1 LSAPEIGQSIL
12 HYRVLRKL
20 GQGGMGSV
28 YLAEDTKLNRKVAL
42 KFLPTDML
50 SDQERLKRFERE
62 AKTVAALNHPNIVT
76 IYSVEEEAGIPF
88 IAMEMVE
95 GQVLSE
101 IIPAAGLTLEKF
113 FGIAIPMTDAVAA
126 AHEKGITHRDLK
138 PGNIMVNEEQRV
150 KVLDFGLAKLLQG
163 SQVSDGSGL
172 ATETLTQ
179 TGSALGTVTYM
190 APEQLKGK
198 PPDQRADIF
207 SLGIV
212 LYQMVSGQ
220 RPFHGETSAEIISS
234 ILRDAPPPV
243 TDLKIELP
251 SHLGRIIKR
260 CLEKNPSH
268 RYQTAGELRND
279 LEELKR
285 EIDSGRVFEEDAKT
299 KVLKV
304 QRRSRRKT
312 AIVGGL
318 IGVLALIAA
327 FFAFRGTLGPESV
340 VESQIEPPTRSG
352 EDRVVAVLPFD
363 SIGIEK
369 SELFA
374 DSLNEELTTRLTSLN
389 GLNVV
394 SRASAIRQ
402 ASPDSTTREIGE
414 RLNAEYVVVGSVR
427 WGDGDQPV
435 ETVRTT
441 LQVIRVEDDIQVWSD
456 SYDRQLY
463 DDMAVQSEIAQH
475 VVRAVGSTVLGLTEW
490 DLPPPPK
497 AVEAPEL
504 SAEAPPQ
511 PARPTQAAVSAPVS
525 TSESAQTPPEPA
537 ESPAVRVEET
547 PIEAESDGGQTGG
560 AAVTISIE
568 LTTFAP
574 EGILTVYADDQQ
586 ILSESFRF
594 EVKKGAFG
602 RRKAAGTI
610 SAQREVPAT
619 TETIRAYLVVG
630 DDTKLI
636 TLEPDFGTTD
646 LTRLEILL
654 NKRGELEAHIQ

>member
-1 LSAPEIGQSIL
+1 
-12 HYRVLRKL
+12 
-20 GQGGMGSV
+20 
-28 YLAEDTKLNRKVAL
+28 
-42 KFLPTDML
+42 ML
-50 SDQERLKRFERE
+50 SDEERLKRFERE

-76 IYSVEEEAGIPF
+76 IYSVEEEGGVPF
-88 IAMEMVE
+88 IAMEMVD
-95 GQVLSE
+95 GHVLSQ
-101 IIPAAGLTLEKF
+101 IIPAAGLTLDRF
-113 FGIAIPMTDAVAA
+113 FEIAIPMTDAVAA

-150 KVLDFGLAKLLQG
+150 KVLDFGLAKLLHG
-163 SQVSDGSGL
+163 SQVSD
-172 ATETLTQ
+172 ATGRATQTLTQ

-212 LYQMVSGQ
+212 LYQMISGQ

-251 SHLGRIIKR
+251 SHLGRIVKR

-268 RYQTAGELRND
+268 RYQTASELRND

-304 QRRSRRKT
+304 RR
-312 AIVGGL
+312 
-318 IGVLALIAA
+318 
-327 FFAFRGTLGPESV
+327 
-340 VESQIEPPTRSG
+340 
-352 EDRVVAVLPFD
+352 RVVAVLPFD
-363 SIGIEK
+363 SVGTEE
-369 SELFA
+369 SDLFA
-374 DSLNEELTTRLTSLN
+374 DSLNEELTTRLTSLE

-402 ASPDSTTREIGE
+402 ASPDSTTRDIGE

-427 WGDGDQPV
+427 WGDADQPV

-463 DDMAVQSEIAQH
+463 DDMEVQSEIAQH
-475 VVRAVGSTVLGLTEW
+475 VVRAVGSTILGMTEW
-490 DLPPPPK
+490 DLPPPPTP
-497 AVEAPEL
+497 VEAPEV

-511 PARPTQAAVSAPVS
+511 PARQTPAAGSTLAPTPEPV
-525 TSESAQTPPEPA
+525 ETPPEPA
-537 ESPAVRVEET
+537 DSPEVKVEET
-547 PIEAESDGGQTGG
+547 PIGADSDDSRAAG

-574 EGILTVYADDQQ
+574 EGILTVYAGDQQ

-619 TETIRAYLVVG
+619 TKTIRVYLVIG
-630 DDTKLI
+630 GDTKLI

-646 LTRLEILL
+646 LRRLEILF
-654 NKRGELEAHIQ
+654 NKRGELEAQIQ